1 MRFGTRKLTLIK
13 PVADIAPKMDV
24 AFALV
29 TGTVTIAGVPFFDQA
44 IPRFKLM

>member
-1 MRFGTRKLTLIK
+1 
-13 PVADIAPKMDV
+13 VADIAPKIDV

-29 TGTVTIAGVPFFDQA
+29 VGTVTIAEVPFFDQA